1 MRGWLS
7 LPNCCAAL
15 LFLSSAIGLLIYTVR
30 EGYLGHLPTLL
41 CLGVAASAALLM
53 KVASIF
59 VPDLFAVGRLQF
71 PLYLT
76 LPIVYHALLLTVLV
90 LIASSQSSIQQ
101 LPRDVEVVFVWWR
114 PDVLGSSL
122 VAGVL
127 ILLSA
132 GLLSRR
138 RLGV

>member
-1 MRGWLS
+1 
-7 LPNCCAAL
+7 
-15 LFLSSAIGLLIYTVR
+15 
-30 EGYLGHLPTLL
+30 
-41 CLGVAASAALLM
+41 
-53 KVASIF
+53 
-59 VPDLFAVGRLQF
+59 
-71 PLYLT
+71 
-76 LPIVYHALLLTVLV
+76 VLV